1 MIKISRIPSSIA
13 HFFNQL
19 IKGPRIILNSLTK
32 SEHPLAERIL
42 SDALQLSSLPSP
54 TEKEVA
60 RSTFIVERLAHLG
73 IQGSLD
79 EGGHLVARIPCAEAE
94 GRKPILLVA
103 ALSSEHWHPTA
114 SLGRLDKDK
123 AYGSGLADAIGPA
136 TLLAIAEAIKTGS
149 LHCHRDILL
158 LFTTTPP
165 GKVPEDLFNAI
176 IESPETTP
184 ETVFSI
190 RGLSLGGLNTSYKGT
205 YEIQARL
212 TLDDSEEADLK
223 YSAVDAITQL
233 AQSLSSVQWDE
244 TGTTTSAVSR
254 IEAGFGFGKHP
265 TEGLAEIEIF
275 SSDPAVLDMAMK
287 AAVATAEK
295 TASQFKAKAQVNVV
309 SFIPVGKAEVNQHL
323 THLVASSMKELH
335 IKIKEKPA
343 VSAVSYFTT
352 KGIPALVLGMAR
364 GHVGLDLDEIEVES
378 LELGRKLL
386 FTLIEKLSKEGTM

>member
-1 MIKISRIPSSIA
+1 MVKISRIPSSIA

-19 IKGPRIILNSLTK
+19 IKGPGTILNSLTK
-32 SEHPLAERIL
+32 SKHPLAERIL

-79 EGGHLVARIPCAEAE
+79 ERGHLLARIPCAEAE

-114 SLGRLDKDK
+114 SLGRLDTDT

-136 TLLAIAEAIKTGS
+136 TLLAIAEAVKIGNVK
-149 LHCHRDILL
+149 CNMDIIL
-158 LFTTTPP
+158 LFTTTPT

-184 ETVFSI
+184 EAVFSI
-190 RGLSLGGLNTSYKGT
+190 RGLSLGALNTSYKGT

-244 TGTTTSAVSR
+244 TGATTSAVSR

-265 TEGLAEIEIF
+265 TEGLAEIELF

-295 TASQFKAKAQVNVV
+295 TAAQFKAKAQVNVV